1 MSYTSSNTIRTVAA
15 REISVAVRNKG
26 IIFSLTITLI
36 LAIGGIGV
44 ASYSNTREDAAPALA
59 VVGISTEEFRQV
71 QDALG
76 ENVEKLSVA
85 DATGRDAAEAAVK
98 EDIDAA
104 LIKTDEGY
112 ELLSDGQPKSS
123 IQATVAAVTST
134 LTQNEALDKLG
145 INPQEFGEAMGA
157 ANVKTMDI
165 SEDPV
170 EEQMGAIV
178 TVMLGMMLM
187 TFFIML
193 FAGNIGGRI
202 TEEKS
207 SRVVEIILASV
218 RPLDFLAG
226 KLIGNTIVGLVA
238 TAVIVLA
245 SVAALSISG
254 LTDGLEF
261 DMSVLP
267 MILVSF
273 ILGMLFFGSLYAA
286 AGSMVS
292 RTEDL
297 QSTQMPILLFVFGMI
312 YAPAF
317 GFSAL
322 DSTIMQVLGWLP
334 PFSLAVAPLQYV
346 AGHMSL
352 AAVLA
357 AYALCVVV
365 VIAVLALVARIYR
378 NAILH
383 NGKKMSWIGALK

>member
-1 MSYTSSNTIRTVAA
+1 MSYTSSNTIRTVAT
-15 REISVAVRNKG
+15 REIAVAVRNKG
-26 IIFSLTITLI
+26 IIFSLIITLI

-44 ASYSNTREDAAPALA
+44 ASYFNNREDDAPTLA
-59 VVGISTEEFRQV
+59 VVGISAKQFNQV

-76 ENVEKLSVA
+76 ENVEKLAVA

-157 ANVKTMDI
+157 ANVTTTDI

-226 KLIGNTIVGLVA
+226 KLIGNTVVGLVA
-238 TAVIVLA
+238 TCLLYT
-245 SVAALSISG
+245 SDAADDI
-254 LTDGLEF
+254 
-261 DMSVLP
+261 
-267 MILVSF
+267 
-273 ILGMLFFGSLYAA
+273 
-286 AGSMVS
+286 
-292 RTEDL
+292 
-297 QSTQMPILLFVFGMI
+297 
-312 YAPAF
+312 
-317 GFSAL
+317 
-322 DSTIMQVLGWLP
+322 
-334 PFSLAVAPLQYV
+334 
-346 AGHMSL
+346 
-352 AAVLA
+352 
-357 AYALCVVV
+357 
-365 VIAVLALVARIYR
+365 ALV
-378 NAILH
+378 
-383 NGKKMSWIGALK
+383 

>member
-15 REISVAVRNKG
+15 REISVAMRNKG
-26 IIFSLTITLI
+26 IIFSLIITLI

-44 ASYSNTREDAAPALA
+44 ASYFNNREDDAPTLA
-59 VVGISTEEFRQV
+59 VVGISADQFRQV
-71 QDALG
+71 QDSLG
-76 ENVEKLSVA
+76 DNVEKLSVA
-85 DATGRDAAEAAVK
+85 DATNRDAAEAAVK

-123 IQATVAAVTST
+123 VQATVAAVTGT

-157 ANVKTMDI
+157 ADVTTTDI

-238 TAVIVLA
+238 TAAIVLA

-254 LTDGLEF
+254 LADGFEF

-317 GFSAL
+317 GFNAL

-352 AAVLA
+352 PAVLA
-357 AYALCVVV
+357 AYGLCVVV

>member
-1 MSYTSSNTIRTVAA
+1 MSYTSSNTIRTVAT
-15 REISVAVRNKG
+15 REIAVAVRNKG
-26 IIFSLTITLI
+26 IIFSLIITLI

-44 ASYSNTREDAAPALA
+44 ASYFNNREDDAPTLA
-59 VVGISTEEFRQV
+59 VVGISAKQFNQV
-71 QDALG
+71 QNALG
-76 ENVEKLSVA
+76 ENVEKLAVA

-104 LIKTDEGY
+104 LLKTDEGY

-123 IQATVAAVTST
+123 VQATVAAVTST

-157 ANVKTMDI
+157 ADVTTTDI

-193 FAGNIGGRI
+193 FGGNIGGRI

-254 LTDGLEF
+254 LADGFEF

-297 QSTQMPILLFVFGMI
+297 QSTQMPILLFVFGMV

-352 AAVLA
+352 PAVLA
-357 AYALCVVV
+357 AYGLCVVV

>member
-1 MSYTSSNTIRTVAA
+1 MSYTSSNTIRTVAT
-15 REISVAVRNKG
+15 REIAVAVRNKG
-26 IIFSLTITLI
+26 IIFSLIITLI

-44 ASYSNTREDAAPALA
+44 ASYFNNREDDAPTLA
-59 VVGISTEEFRQV
+59 VVGISAEEFRQV

-123 IQATVAAVTST
+123 VQATVAAVTGT

-157 ANVKTMDI
+157 ADVTTTDI
-165 SEDPV
+165 SEDPI

-254 LTDGLEF
+254 LADGFEF

-317 GFSAL
+317 GFNAL

-357 AYALCVVV
+357 AYGLCVIV

>member
-1 MSYTSSNTIRTVAA
+1 MSYTSSNTIRTVAT
-15 REISVAVRNKG
+15 REIAVAVRNKG
-26 IIFSLTITLI
+26 IIFSLIITLI

-44 ASYSNTREDAAPALA
+44 ASYFNNREDDAPTLA
-59 VVGISTEEFRQV
+59 VVGISAEEFRQV

-123 IQATVAAVTST
+123 VQATVAAVTGT

-157 ANVKTMDI
+157 ADVTTTDI

-254 LTDGLEF
+254 LADGFEF

-317 GFSAL
+317 GFNAL

-357 AYALCVVV
+357 AYGLCVIV

>member
-15 REISVAVRNKG
+15 REIAVAVRNKG
-26 IIFSLTITLI
+26 IIFSLIITLI

-44 ASYSNTREDAAPALA
+44 ASYFNNREDDAPTLA
-59 VVGISTEEFRQV
+59 VVGISAEEFRQV

-123 IQATVAAVTST
+123 VQATVAAVTGT

-157 ANVKTMDI
+157 ADVTTTDI

-254 LTDGLEF
+254 LADGFEF

-317 GFSAL
+317 GFNAL

-357 AYALCVVV
+357 AYGLCVVV

>member
-1 MSYTSSNTIRTVAA
+1 MSYTSSNTIRTVAT
-15 REISVAVRNKG
+15 REIAVAVRNKG
-26 IIFSLTITLI
+26 IIFSLIITLI

-44 ASYSNTREDAAPALA
+44 ASYFNNREDDAPTLA
-59 VVGISTEEFRQV
+59 VVGISAKQFNQV

-76 ENVEKLSVA
+76 ENVEKLAVA

-104 LIKTDEGY
+104 LLKTDEGY

-123 IQATVAAVTST
+123 VQATVAAVTGT

-157 ANVKTMDI
+157 ADVTTTDI
-165 SEDPV
+165 SEDPI

-254 LTDGLEF
+254 LADGFEF

-317 GFSAL
+317 GFNAL

-357 AYALCVVV
+357 AYGLCVIV

>member
-15 REISVAVRNKG
+15 REIAVAVRNKG
-26 IIFSLTITLI
+26 IIFSLIITLI

-44 ASYSNTREDAAPALA
+44 ASYFNNREDDAPTLA
-59 VVGISTEEFRQV
+59 VVGISAEEFRQV

-123 IQATVAAVTST
+123 VQATVAAVTGT

-157 ANVKTMDI
+157 ADVTTTDI

-254 LTDGLEF
+254 LADGFEF

-317 GFSAL
+317 GFNAL

-352 AAVLA
+352 PAVLA
-357 AYALCVVV
+357 AYGLCVIV

>member
-1 MSYTSSNTIRTVAA
+1 P
-15 REISVAVRNKG
+15 G
-26 IIFSLTITLI
+26 
-36 LAIGGIGV
+36 
-44 ASYSNTREDAAPALA
+44 D
-59 VVGISTEEFRQV
+59 
-71 QDALG
+71 
-76 ENVEKLSVA
+76 NVETLSVA
-85 DATGRDAAEAAVK
+85 EATSRDAAEAAVK

-207 SRVVEIILASV
+207 SRVVE
-218 RPLDFLAG
+218 
-226 KLIGNTIVGLVA
+226 LI
-238 TAVIVLA
+238 LA

-322 DSTIMQVLGWLP
+322 DST
-334 PFSLAVAPLQYV
+334 
-346 AGHMSL
+346 
-352 AAVLA
+352 
-357 AYALCVVV
+357 
-365 VIAVLALVARIYR
+365 
-378 NAILH
+378 
-383 NGKKMSWIGALK
+383 

>member
-1 MSYTSSNTIRTVAA
+1 MSYTSSNTIRTVAT
-15 REISVAVRNKG
+15 REIAVAMRNKG
-26 IIFSLTITLI
+26 IIFSLIITLI

-44 ASYSNTREDAAPALA
+44 ASYFNNREDDAPTLA
-59 VVGISTEEFRQV
+59 VVGISAEEFRQV

-85 DATGRDAAEAAVK
+85 DATSRDAAEAAVK

-123 IQATVAAVTST
+123 VQATVAAVTGT

-157 ANVKTMDI
+157 AELKTTDI

-238 TAVIVLA
+238 TAVIVLS

-254 LTDGLEF
+254 LADGFEF

-286 AGSMVS
+286 AGSRVS

-297 QSTQMPILLFVFGMI
+297 QSTQMPILLFVFGMV

-352 AAVLA
+352 PAVLA
-357 AYALCVVV
+357 AYGLCVVV

>member
-15 REISVAVRNKG
+15 REIAVAVRNKG
-26 IIFSLTITLI
+26 IIFSLIITLI

-44 ASYSNTREDAAPALA
+44 ASYFNNREDDAPTLA
-59 VVGISTEEFRQV
+59 VVGISAEEFRQV

-123 IQATVAAVTST
+123 VQATVAAVTGT

-157 ANVKTMDI
+157 ADVTTTDI

-238 TAVIVLA
+238 TAAIVLA

-254 LTDGLEF
+254 LADGFEF

-317 GFSAL
+317 GFNAL

-357 AYALCVVV
+357 AYGLCVVA

>member
-1 MSYTSSNTIRTVAA
+1 MSYTSSNTIRTVAT
-15 REISVAVRNKG
+15 REIAVAVRNKG
-26 IIFSLTITLI
+26 IIFSLIITLI

-44 ASYSNTREDAAPALA
+44 ASYFNNREDDAPTLA
-59 VVGISTEEFRQV
+59 VVGISAKQFNQV

-123 IQATVAAVTST
+123 VQATVAAVMGT

-157 ANVKTMDI
+157 ADVTTTDI

-254 LTDGLEF
+254 LADGFEF

-317 GFSAL
+317 GFNAL

-357 AYALCVVV
+357 AYGLCVIV

>member
-1 MSYTSSNTIRTVAA
+1 MSYTSSNTIRTVAT
-15 REISVAVRNKG
+15 REIAVAMKNKG
-26 IIFSLTITLI
+26 IIFSLIITLI

-44 ASYSNTREDAAPALA
+44 ASYFNNREDDAPTLA
-59 VVGISTEEFRQV
+59 VVGLPAKQFNQV

-76 ENVEKLSVA
+76 ENVEKLAVA
-85 DATGRDAAEAAVK
+85 DATSRDAAEAAVK

-123 IQATVAAVTST
+123 VQATVAAVTGT

-157 ANVKTMDI
+157 ATVKTTDI
-165 SEDPV
+165 SEAPV

-238 TAVIVLA
+238 TAAIVLA

-254 LTDGLEF
+254 LADGFEF

-273 ILGMLFFGSLYAA
+273 ILGMLFFGSLCAA

-297 QSTQMPILLFVFGMI
+297 QSTQMPILLFVFGMV

-352 AAVLA
+352 PAVLA
-357 AYALCVVV
+357 AYGLCVVV

-383 NGKKMSWIGALK
+383 NGNKMSWIGALK

>member
-1 MSYTSSNTIRTVAA
+1 MSYTSSNTIRTVAT
-15 REISVAVRNKG
+15 REIAVAARNKG
-26 IIFSLTITLI
+26 IIFSLIITLI

-44 ASYSNTREDAAPALA
+44 ASYFNNREDDAPTLA
-59 VVGISTEEFRQV
+59 VVGISAKQFNQV

-123 IQATVAAVTST
+123 VQATVAAVTST

-157 ANVKTMDI
+157 ANVKTTDI

-238 TAVIVLA
+238 TAAIVLA

-254 LTDGLEF
+254 LADGFEF

-312 YAPAF
+312 YASAF
-317 GFSAL
+317 GFNAL

-346 AGHMSL
+346 AGHMNL
-352 AAVLA
+352 PAVLA
-357 AYALCVVV
+357 AYGLCVVA

>member
-15 REISVAVRNKG
+15 REIAVAVRNKG
-26 IIFSLTITLI
+26 IIFSLIITLI

-44 ASYSNTREDAAPALA
+44 ASYFNNREDDAPTLA
-59 VVGISTEEFRQV
+59 VVGISAEEFRQV

-123 IQATVAAVTST
+123 VQATVAAVTGT

-157 ANVKTMDI
+157 ADVTTTDI

-254 LTDGLEF
+254 LADGFEF

-317 GFSAL
+317 GFNAL

-357 AYALCVVV
+357 AYGLCVIV

>member
-1 MSYTSSNTIRTVAA
+1 MSYTSSNTIRTVAT
-15 REISVAVRNKG
+15 REIAVAMRNKG
-26 IIFSLTITLI
+26 IIFSLIITLI

-44 ASYSNTREDAAPALA
+44 ASYFNNREDDAPTLA
-59 VVGISTEEFRQV
+59 VVGLPAKQFNQV

-76 ENVEKLSVA
+76 ENVEKLAVA
-85 DATGRDAAEAAVK
+85 DATSRDAAEAAVK

-112 ELLSDGQPKSS
+112 ELLSDGQPKSNV
-123 IQATVAAVTST
+123 QATVAAVTGT

-157 ANVKTMDI
+157 ATVKTTDI
-165 SEDPV
+165 SEAPV

-238 TAVIVLA
+238 TAAIVLA

-254 LTDGLEF
+254 LADGFEF

-317 GFSAL
+317 GFNAL

-357 AYALCVVV
+357 AYGLCVIV

>member
-1 MSYTSSNTIRTVAA
+1 MSYTSSNTIRTVAT
-15 REISVAVRNKG
+15 REIAVAVRNKG
-26 IIFSLTITLI
+26 IIFSLIITLI

-44 ASYSNTREDAAPALA
+44 ASYFNNREDDAPTLA
-59 VVGISTEEFRQV
+59 VVGISAKQFNQV

-76 ENVEKLSVA
+76 ENVEKLAVA

-123 IQATVAAVTST
+123 VQATVAAVTST

-157 ANVKTMDI
+157 ANVKTTDI

-245 SVAALSISG
+245 SVVALSISG
-254 LTDGLEF
+254 LADGFEF

-317 GFSAL
+317 GFNAL

-352 AAVLA
+352 SAVLA
-357 AYALCVVV
+357 AYGLCVVA

>member
-1 MSYTSSNTIRTVAA
+1 MSYTSSNTIRTVAT
-15 REISVAVRNKG
+15 REIAVAVRNKG
-26 IIFSLTITLI
+26 IIFSLIITLI

-44 ASYSNTREDAAPALA
+44 ASYFNNREDDAPTLA
-59 VVGISTEEFRQV
+59 VVGISAEEFRQV

-123 IQATVAAVTST
+123 VQATVAAVTGT

-157 ANVKTMDI
+157 ADVTTTDI

-170 EEQMGAIV
+170 EEQIGAIV

-254 LTDGLEF
+254 LADGFEF

-317 GFSAL
+317 GFNAL

-357 AYALCVVV
+357 AYGLCVIV

>member
-26 IIFSLTITLI
+26 IIFSLIITLI

-44 ASYSNTREDAAPALA
+44 ASYFNTREDAAPALA

-134 LTQNEALDKLG
+134 LTQNEVLDKLG

-254 LTDGLEF
+254 LTDGFEF

>member
-1 MSYTSSNTIRTVAA
+1 MSYTSSNTIRTVAT
-15 REISVAVRNKG
+15 REIAVAMKNKG
-26 IIFSLTITLI
+26 IIFSLIITLI

-44 ASYSNTREDAAPALA
+44 ASYFNNREDNAPALA
-59 VVGISTEEFRQV
+59 VVGISAEQFRQV
-71 QDALG
+71 QDSLG
-76 ENVEKLSVA
+76 DNVEKLSVA
-85 DATGRDAAEAAVK
+85 DATSRDAAEAAVK

-123 IQATVAAVTST
+123 VQATVAAVTGT

-157 ANVKTMDI
+157 AELKTTDI

-238 TAVIVLA
+238 TAAIVLA

-254 LTDGLEF
+254 LADGFEF

-297 QSTQMPILLFVFGMI
+297 QSTQMPILLFVFGMV

-352 AAVLA
+352 PAVLA
-357 AYALCVVV
+357 AYGLCVVV